1 MTTLL
6 LGSENRGKLIEI
18 QSILADL
25 SITLLLPGD
34 LGIHLQVDENGLS
47 YAENAALK
55 AQAYQR
61 ASGLVTLADD
71 SGLEVDA
78 LDGRPGVHSHR
89 FSPLPD
95 ASDAD
100 RRVYLLELL
109 AGKPRPWSAHFHCTV
124 AIATPAGQVYY
135 AEGECQGE
143 IIPEERGQ
151 DGFGYDP
158 VFFLPE
164 YGATMAEL
172 GRIMKNRISHRANAI
187 QAARPYLRTVFNL
200 L

>member
-1 MTTLL
+1 MIKLL

-34 LGIHLQVDENGLS
+34 LGIHLQVDENGQS
-47 YAENAALK
+47 YAENAGLK
-55 AQAYQR
+55 AQAYQH

-78 LDGRPGVHSHR
+78 LGGRPGVHSHR

-95 ASDAD
+95 ASDED
-100 RRVYLLELL
+100 RRVFLLELL
-109 AGKPRPWSAHFHCTV
+109 TGKPRPWSAHFHCTV

-135 AEGECQGE
+135 ADGECQGE

-172 GRIMKNRISHRANAI
+172 GRAVKNRISHRANAI